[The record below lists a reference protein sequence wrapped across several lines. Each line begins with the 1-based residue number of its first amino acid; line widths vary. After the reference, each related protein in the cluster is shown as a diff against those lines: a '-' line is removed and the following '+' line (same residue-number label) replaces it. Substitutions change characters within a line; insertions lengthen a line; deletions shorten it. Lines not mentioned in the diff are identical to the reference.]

1 MKNKDDVRILAMV
14 VAIANLLA
22 VVVLGGTVYLVV
34 KMILDFME
42 RSM

>member
-1 MKNKDDVRILAMV
+1 MKNKDDVRTLAMV

>member
-1 MKNKDDVRILAMV
+1 VKNKDDVRILAMV